1 MILAAPTPW
10 KEALASL
17 RSRELLPTTLSSA
30 QLKQIDAELLRRSV
44 FSAKVQNFAFLD
56 RVAEVM
62 GKSDVIRALK
72 PEAFADEKFGAITVK
87 NGRAEQANFDT
98 YDSMRIKDMPKVE
111 AIVMPSGGFWG
122 GVGEPTIAV
131 AAPAVLNAIFAATGK
146 RIRDLPITAELLELA
161 RAAGGADLVFPSKAG
176 TPFNDR
182 TLRKHL
188 NDAIAAH
195 HREHA
200 ALTIPDFRVHDFRH
214 TCASN
219 ILRLGCSLDYERALL
234 GHAPEHITAHYARP
248 DAEVLRPWIERWS
261 RVVLGLPPP
270 AAARAPDEP
279 LAQ

>member
-1 MILAAPTPW
+1 MKADEYIAQARALEARGESDREIVQAVALLFV
-10 KEALASL
+10 KEASALTAQRAGARGAHDGIAVPVL
-17 RSRELLPTTLSSA
+17 RELRG
-30 QLKQIDAELLRRSV
+30 LRWANV
-44 FSAKVQNFAFLD
+44 
-56 RVAEVM
+56 
-62 GKSDVIRALK
+62 
-72 PEAFADEKFGAITVK
+72 DERRMV
-87 NGRAEQANFDT
+87 
-98 YDSMRIKDMPKVE
+98 V
-111 AIVMPSGGFWG
+111 AIVEQRTHQDPFDPGPPKTASG
-122 GVGEPTIAV
+122 
-131 AAPAVLNAIFAATGK
+131 
-146 RIRDLPITAELLELA
+146 IRDLPITAELLELA